1 MGMYHHTSYSTH
13 SYFPDEEIETQRVKD
28 LPRVKPS
35 QLWTAVIVSR
45 IVLWEPSCNS
55 TIVTIETACCLV
67 SVDITCSI
75 LLLDNPWR
83 PSLPFVLFKT
93 KVIKFLW
100 ARAAKIYS
108 LCQKIKWNN
117 KRLFFF
123 PLEKKEFLFST
134 SHILRAGLWWEVA
147 TFSTRKLLWLSGL
160 ATVQGYA

>member
-1 MGMYHHTSYSTH
+1 MKVAYKNLIWRYWCTVLSPWAVREAKKPLTDPSSVMLAH
-13 SYFPDEEIETQRVKD
+13 SSPLWKHTQRNKGIKKLKSAKD
-28 LPRVKPS
+28 VFS
-35 QLWTAVIVSR
+35 QY
-45 IVLWEPSCNS
+45 
-55 TIVTIETACCLV
+55 
-67 SVDITCSI
+67 SV
-75 LLLDNPWR
+75 
-83 PSLPFVLFKT
+83 PFVLFKT